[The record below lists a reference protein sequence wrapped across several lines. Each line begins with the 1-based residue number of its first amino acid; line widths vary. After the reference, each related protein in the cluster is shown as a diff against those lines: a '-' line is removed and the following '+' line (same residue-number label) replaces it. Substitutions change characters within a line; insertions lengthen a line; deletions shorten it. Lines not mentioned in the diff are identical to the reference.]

1 MKSEKRKFNNRILVV
16 TQYIYPENFKS
27 NELVFEL
34 AKRGYHVDV
43 LTGIP
48 NYPEG
53 VYFKGYGLFK
63 KRIEKK
69 DGVNFYRCWQS
80 PRGRKASGVGL
91 ALNYI
96 TFVMSA
102 TLWVF
107 FYFLWKKRYDA
118 IITHE
123 PSPITQLIPACLLGI
138 IRKVPVYSWIMDIWP
153 DAMKNSVSPG
163 LYKKVAPILTAV
175 TEWTYRHSDKILI
188 TSKGFEELI
197 CRNADYHDKIVYY
210 PNWSVDMSVGA
221 DWFETPKLPEGFK
234 IILAGNLGE
243 AQDLDHIGEAMKLVH
258 DLKEVK
264 WIFVGDGSWKKWLDD
279 FIKENHLED
288 TAVTLGRFPGAAMPA
303 FFQQA
308 DAMLVTLRGGFIDLD
323 MTVPARVQSYMS
335 AGRPILAMIGQGT
348 VDLVNEG
355 DCGYAVGPSNY
366 EALADVIRNK
376 VLTDREGFE
385 KKGINS
391 RKMFEEQFT
400 LNKCIDNL
408 VTLIY
413 SDSL

>member
-1 MKSEKRKFNNRILVV
+1 MKRVLVV

-53 VYFKGYGLFK
+53 VYFKGYGFFK

-102 TLWVF
+102 LLWIF
-107 FYFLWKKRYDA
+107 FYFLWKKKYDA

-123 PSPITQLIPACLLGI
+123 PSPITQLIPACLLGM

-188 TSKGFEELI
+188 TSKGFEDLI

-221 DWFETPKLPEGFK
+221 DKFETPKLPDGFK

-288 TAVTLGRFPGAAMPA
+288 TAVTLGRFPGSAMPA
-303 FFQQA
+303 FFKQA

-355 DCGYAVGPSNY
+355 DCGYAVGPSDY

-376 VLTDREGFE
+376 VLTDRAGFE
-385 KKGINS
+385 KKGQNG

-400 LNKCIDNL
+400 LEKCINHL
-408 VTLIY
+408 EEIIKA
-413 SDSL
+413 

>member
-1 MKSEKRKFNNRILVV
+1 MFLVSNSIEENMKRVLVI

-53 VYFKGYGLFK
+53 VYYNGYGLFK
-63 KRIEKK
+63 KRYEKK

-80 PRGRKASGVGL
+80 PRGRKASGIGL

-96 TFVMSA
+96 TFVISSV
-102 TLWVF
+102 LWVL
-107 FYFLWKKRYDA
+107 FYFLWKNKYDA

-153 DAMKNSVSPG
+153 DAMKNSISPK
-163 LYKKVAPILTAV
+163 LYKIAGPVLTAV

-188 TSKGFEELI
+188 TSKGFEQLI
-197 CRNADYHDKIVYY
+197 CRNADYHDKIIYY
-210 PNWSVDMSVGA
+210 PNWSIDMSVNYS
-221 DWFETPKLPEGFK
+221 DLVLPNLPDGFR
-234 IILAGNLGE
+234 IMVAGNLGE
-243 AQDLDHIGEAMKLVH
+243 AQDLESICECIKLLK
-258 DLKEVK
+258 DYKEVK
-264 WIFVGDGSWKKWLDD
+264 WIFIGDGSRKKWLDD
-279 FIKENHLED
+279 FINDNALKD
-288 TAVTLGRFPGAAMPA
+288 IAFTLGRFPGSAMPA
-303 FFQQA
+303 FFKEA

-335 AGRPILAMIGQGT
+335 AGKPILGMIGQGT
-348 VDLVNEG
+348 IDLIEEG
-355 DCGYAVGPSNY
+355 DCGYAVPPSDY
-366 EALADVIRNK
+366 RALADVIINK
-376 VLTDREGFE
+376 VLPDKEGF
-385 KKGINS
+385 KQKGYNG
-391 RKMFEEQFT
+391 RKMFEMEFT
-400 LNKCIDNL
+400 LDKCIDHL
-408 VTLIY
+408 EDIIA
-413 SDSL
+413 

>member
-1 MKSEKRKFNNRILVV
+1 MNHQKRILVV

-27 NELVFEL
+27 NELVFEM

-53 VYFKGYGLFK
+53 VYYKGYGVLK

-69 DGVNFYRCWQS
+69 DGVKFYRCWQS

-91 ALNYI
+91 SLNYI
-96 TFVMSA
+96 TFVCSA
-102 TLWVF
+102 TLWVLF
-107 FYFLWKKRYDA
+107 FFLWKKKYDA

-138 IRKVPVYSWIMDIWP
+138 MRRVPVYSWIMDIWP

-163 LYKKVAPILTAV
+163 LYKKFAPVLTAV

-197 CRNADYHDKIVYY
+197 CRNANYHSKIVYY
-210 PNWSVDMSVGA
+210 PNWSVDMSVNKTG
-221 DWFETPKLPEGFK
+221 FITPVLPEGFR
-234 IILAGNLGE
+234 IMLAGNLGE
-243 AQDLDHIGEAMKLVH
+243 AQNLDAVGECMKLLK
-258 DLKEVK
+258 DYKEVK

-279 FIKENHLED
+279 FIKDNGLNEN
-288 TAVTLGRFPGAAMPA
+288 AFTLGRFPGSAMPA
-303 FFQQA
+303 FFKEA

-335 AGRPILAMIGQGT
+335 AGKPILGMIGQGT
-348 VDLVNEG
+348 IDLIEEG
-355 DCGYAVGPSNY
+355 DCGYAVAPSDY
-366 EALADVIRNK
+366 KALADVIINK
-376 VLTDREGFE
+376 VLTDKEGFKRKGLNGRRMYE
-385 KKGINS
+385 KDFS
-391 RKMFEEQFT
+391 LDR
-400 LNKCIDNL
+400 CIDHLEEIIQN
-408 VTLIY
+408 
-413 SDSL
+413 

>member
-1 MKSEKRKFNNRILVV
+1 MKRVLVV

-34 AKRGYHVDV
+34 AKRGYHVDA

-123 PSPITQLIPACLLGI
+123 PSPITQLIPACLLGM

-221 DWFETPKLPEGFK
+221 DRFETPKLPEGFK

-288 TAVTLGRFPGAAMPA
+288 TAVTLGRFPGSAMPA
-303 FFQQA
+303 FFKQA

-355 DCGYAVGPSNY
+355 DCGYAVGPSDY

-376 VLTDREGFE
+376 VLTDRAGFE
-385 KKGINS
+385 KKGQNG

-400 LNKCIDNL
+400 LDKCINHL
-408 VTLIY
+408 EEIIKA
-413 SDSL
+413 

>member
-1 MKSEKRKFNNRILVV
+1 MAEKQKRILVV

-27 NELVFEL
+27 NELVFEM

-53 VYFKGYGLFK
+53 VYFKGYGIFK
-63 KRIEKK
+63 RRIEKK

-91 ALNYI
+91 GLNYI

-102 TLWVF
+102 TLWVLF
-107 FYFLWKKRYDA
+107 FFVWKKKYDA

-123 PSPITQLIPACLLGI
+123 PSPITQLIPACLIGM
-138 IRKVPVYSWIMDIWP
+138 IRRVPVYSWIMDIWP

-163 LYKKVAPILTAV
+163 LYKKVAPILTAI
-175 TEWTYRHSDKILI
+175 TEWTYRHSHKILI
-188 TSKGFEELI
+188 TSKGFEQLI
-197 CRNADYHDKIVYY
+197 CRNADYHDKMVYY

-221 DWFETPKLPEGFK
+221 DKFETPKLPEGFR

-243 AQDLDHIGEAMKLVH
+243 SQDLDHIGECMKLLYEH
-258 DLKEVK
+258 KEVK

-279 FIKENHLED
+279 FIKENGLSD
-288 TAVTLGRFPGAAMPA
+288 TAVTLGRFPGSAMPA
-303 FFQQA
+303 FFKQA

-348 VDLVNEG
+348 VDLVNEA
-355 DCGYAVGPSNY
+355 DCGYGVAPSDY
-366 EALADVIRNK
+366 KALADVIVNK
-376 VLTDREGFE
+376 VLPHREEFE
-385 KKGINS
+385 AKGKNG
-391 RKMFEEQFT
+391 RKFYEEHFT
-400 LNKCIDNL
+400 LDHCIDHL
-408 VTLIY
+408 EEIIK
-413 SDSL
+413 D